1 MIKFD
6 MWYSDNP
13 ADADRVSC
21 FFYDSDCTYRG
32 NLYKEGRC
40 IGDFTAT
47 DSVELGKRLAAL
59 GFCWRW
65 N

>member
-1 MIKFD
+1 MTKFD
-6 MWYSDNP
+6 MWYGDNP
-13 ADADRVSC
+13 ADADRIFC

-47 DSVELGKRLAAL
+47 DSVELDKRLAAL
-59 GFCWRW
+59 GFDWRW